1 LDNEYNVLFSA
12 SFADEMFNKLANNFI
27 LNFAEDD
34 GQKTIIENL
43 LKAFNKHGV
52 PSFTVLQALAD
63 AFKEGG
69 FENG

>member
-1 LDNEYNVLFSA
+1 MDNEYNVLFSA
-12 SFADEMFNKLANNFI
+12 SFADDMFNKLANNFI

-34 GQKTIIENL
+34 DTKTVIENL

-52 PSFTVLQALAD
+52 SSFIVLQALAD

-69 FENG
+69 FGNG

>member
-1 LDNEYNVLFSA
+1 MDNEYNVLFSA
-12 SFADEMFNKLANNFI
+12 SFADDMFNKLANNFI

-34 GQKTIIENL
+34 DQKAIIETL

-52 PSFTVLQALAD
+52 SSFIVLQALAD

-69 FENG
+69 FGNG